1 MAKLGRHKRGVGCL
15 YIKKL
20 DDIDRGALSPPGGA
34 EGWLSTGRAFGHHER
49 FAN

>member
-20 DDIDRGALSPPGGA
+20 DDIDRGALRKLIEHSLA
-34 EGWLSTGRAFGHHER
+34 ETAKLVAAGRG
-49 FAN
+49 